1 MASVE
6 DTEGA
11 SPPTPIEN
19 TVAVETEPETA
30 KAHETA
36 AEETPPNLASAPAP
50 DASNE
55 SDEKTSS
62 DASSIVDLQGESEQK
77 AQEAGAKP
85 DVNIGN
91 SKGAKI
97 LMNRFSNWKE
107 TTKQKGQEFLK
118 EQGPT
123 IQEKANRVWKQAPS
137 IPRFPPIPRTAPSK
151 SEDGG
156 KMFVN
161 MSNDVPDDKEK
172 KAEAPPPN
180 KQESEVAASSV
191 GAEAD
196 HVPTHAKADGGPPSD
211 EFEDLLN
218 IEAKVGNAISK
229 ASKAAT
235 KATVAASVVAETVT
249 TNFRGRYNTKSEE
262 AEEKQEEERVLSHP
276 SRTLPESQTELIL
289 KSRVGEHMQEIIDN
303 LEPHQFAMLLGRGML
318 GTNLKQCYLK
328 NHGVY
333 VDYLVE
339 GGQAEA
345 SRIIQSGD
353 LLVKLGDVDLR
364 KQTIVQIPKEIAKAR
379 RPAVLILSQGTPVAV
394 ERMNY
399 LDIVVPMMHRA
410 RYVSRKKGTTKDSKD
425 VVCENT
431 VPVEDSSDAFLTPPA
446 PTMELRKEFEKEVTL
461 RCNDDFD
468 MDELLQVA
476 SEDENFRNAIR
487 NAFLT
492 CALDSRRLPFL
503 VRYLSD
509 NGEVDDNGPEGSL
522 GPNAQFMLFLEL
534 VSFLDLYHLT
544 PPARLKEMTSRIAYK
559 FFLPTSIV
567 SALQPPLFDFHTIV
581 PDSSLRHLE
590 FVLSGKTPNRSIPKD
605 VFLDFLKAVVD
616 SLTAAPILSFL
627 NSNQCARMRAFMRN
641 TAPYMNLPLGQL
653 VDDLVNKSKA
663 PSARNC
669 FSYILIFLLCQ
680 LEKEPIGEHK
690 FSKDEVES
698 KRIVGASNDI
708 CCSIFIKRTFVPE
721 LKAMKESFESKKA
734 VDEND
739 ARRIVALC
747 EKFWDIYVSEVSE
760 LSAKCVEV
768 ETSHS
773 KVRSIL
779 EDSVKESSAKPGSLE
794 AASSFAESILKSGII
809 EEAATLAEEL
819 LFNYASNVHTKFRE
833 HKVHELMCNEL
844 AKGIANQAL
853 FSKKQEIPNLP
864 QGCIKRLLRR
874 AEFPDGVS
882 SHKPFKAPTS
892 KGSSEKPYPNAQY
905 AVIFGTTIGP
915 ALASQMPVPGIES
928 SDVRRYACLPV
939 SLDNEAKMDS
949 LLDADSILPPTFESY
964 AVVPQMKSTPFSKAS
979 SGTRISSDGW
989 QVSLV
994 SFVIPNAESSAS
1006 DPTESSLYGVSLVFV
1021 RDSVESKKKVSSIR
1035 TEFVVD
1041 EASGE
1046 GASESPISF
1055 ASEGKA
1061 DETTTGGEK
1070 STTLRQVKV
1079 SSALPV
1085 LNEKMKGE
1093 PWHARIE
1100 KDEYHNA
1107 SNPITIGLA
1116 LVCNRNVICAMRDT
1130 LSRLL
1135 FDFSKQPGASGGPT
1149 PTLACQGLID
1159 VLGGFSHKDIENES
1173 LLRILEPHLKG
1184 ANASWVDRPIA
1195 DQSKAF
1201 QEQAVRQLSDCLPP
1215 TPLALMFATALLE
1228 QKIVLSS
1235 SRRSLLHAATTGLCA
1250 MLEPLNWSHLLVPL
1264 VPSSLAVDLIQYP
1277 APFILGVPS
1286 GDADNGELLGN
1297 LPEDVTLIDLDVGRV
1312 ILAPAFGKDN
1322 EMVRKSTDVEA
1333 TAKALRSQIL
1343 YLAHALGALFGGALR
1358 PDTWGC
1364 DAPSLGNDQ
1373 NEGTPVDRLLS
1384 ASRRFINEILTGVP
1398 SCCFWIEEATQN
1410 YSASTEPTVLFDED
1424 RFFAIKARRSTN
1436 TSKGLFPTE
1445 DTDGDLALNLDDF
1458 DLILESFLRCQSMST
1473 YISSRP
1479 KSDMVYY

>member
-6 DTEGA
+6 NIEDGSLP
-11 SPPTPIEN
+11 SPTEN
-19 TVAVETEPETA
+19 TVVTETETETKPETN
-30 KAHETA
+30 KADETA
-36 AEETPPNLASAPAP
+36 AEETPPHLASAPAP
-50 DASNE
+50 DAS
-55 SDEKTSS
+55 SQADEKRPS
-62 DASSIVDLQGESEQK
+62 DASSIVDPQGESEQNT
-77 AQEAGAKP
+77 QEPGASP

-97 LMNRFSNWKE
+97 LLNRFSNWKE

-137 IPRFPPIPRTAPSK
+137 IPRFPPVPRTTPSK
-151 SEDGG
+151 SEDAA

-161 MSNDVPDDKEK
+161 MSTDAPDKEK
-172 KAEAPPPN
+172 TEGTANSAGNETDVMTTDDKAP
-180 KQESEVAASSV
+180 
-191 GAEAD
+191 
-196 HVPTHAKADGGPPSD
+196 GGPQSD
-211 EFEDLLN
+211 DFEDLLN
-218 IEAKVGNAISK
+218 IEGKVGKAISQ

-249 TNFRGRYNTKSEE
+249 TNFRGRYNAGKSEE
-262 AEEKQEEERVLSHP
+262 AEEKQEEEKVLSHP

-333 VDYLVE
+333 VDYLVA

-345 SRIIQSGD
+345 SRIIRSGD

-364 KQTIVQIPKEIAKAR
+364 KQTIVQIPKEIAKSR
-379 RPAVLILSQGTPVAV
+379 RPAVLILSQGTPVPV

-399 LDIVVPMMHRA
+399 LDIAVAMMHRA
-410 RYVSRKKGTTKDSKD
+410 RYVSRKKGAEGDNKDA
-425 VVCENT
+425 VCENP
-431 VPVEDSSDAFLTPPA
+431 VPVEDSNNAFLTPPA

-468 MDELLQVA
+468 MEELLQVA
-476 SEDENFRNAIR
+476 SEDDNFRNAVR

-492 CALDSRRLPFL
+492 CALDSRRLSFL
-503 VRYLSD
+503 VRHLSD

-559 FFLPTSIV
+559 FFLPTSIG
-567 SALQPPLFDFHTIV
+567 SGLQPPLFDFHTIV

-590 FVLSGKTPNRSIPKD
+590 FVLGGKTPNQSIPKD

-616 SLTAAPILSFL
+616 SLTGAPFLSFL

-641 TAPYMNLPLGQL
+641 TAPYVNLPLGKL
-653 VDDLVNKSKA
+653 VDDLVSKSKE
-663 PSARNC
+663 PGARNS
-669 FSYILIFLLCQ
+669 FSYIIVFLLYQ
-680 LEKEPIGEHK
+680 LEKEPIGEHR
-690 FSKDEVES
+690 FSKEEVES
-698 KRIVGASNDI
+698 KRIVGAPNDI
-708 CCSIFIKRTFVPE
+708 CCSIFIKRAFVPE

-734 VDEND
+734 LDDND
-739 ARRIVALC
+739 TKRIVALC
-747 EKFWDIYVSEVSE
+747 KKFWDIYVSELSE
-760 LSAKCVEV
+760 LSAKCIEV
-768 ETSHS
+768 EKSHS

-779 EDSVKESSAKPGSLE
+779 EESVKKSAKAGST
-794 AASSFAESILKSGII
+794 FAESILTSGII
-809 EEAATLAEEL
+809 EEVTTLADEL
-819 LFNYASNVHTKFRE
+819 LYNYASNSHTKFRE
-833 HKVHELMCNEL
+833 HKVHELLCNEL
-844 AKGIANQAL
+844 AKGFSNHSL
-853 FSKKQEIPNLP
+853 FSNKQEIPNLP
-864 QGCIKRLLRR
+864 QGCIKRLLRK

-892 KGSSEKPYPNAQY
+892 EGSSEKPYPNAQY
-905 AVIFGTTIGP
+905 AVIFGTAIGP

-928 SDVRRYACLPV
+928 SDIRRYACLPV
-939 SLDNEAKMDS
+939 SLDKEVKMDS

-964 AVVPQMKSTPFSKAS
+964 AVVPQMKIMPFSKAS
-979 SGTRISSDGW
+979 NGTRISSDGW

-1006 DPTESSLYGVSLVFV
+1006 DPAESSLYGVSLVFV
-1021 RDSVESKKKVSSIR
+1021 KDSMESKEKVSPIR
-1035 TEFVVD
+1035 TEFVVN

-1046 GASESPISF
+1046 GGSESPISF

-1061 DETTTGGEK
+1061 DESTAGGGK
-1070 STTLRQVKV
+1070 STALRQVKV

-1085 LNEKMKGE
+1085 LNEKMKEE
-1093 PWHARIE
+1093 PWHVRIE
-1100 KDEYHNA
+1100 KDEYHNP
-1107 SNPITIGLA
+1107 SNPTTIGLA
-1116 LVCNRNVICAMRDT
+1116 LVCNRNVIYAMRDT

-1135 FDFSKQPGASGGPT
+1135 FDFSKQPGTSGGPVA
-1149 PTLACQGLID
+1149 TLSCQGLID
-1159 VLGGFSHKDIENES
+1159 VLGGFSHKDIESAS

-1184 ANASWVDRPIA
+1184 ANASWVDRPIT
-1195 DQSKAF
+1195 DQSRAF
-1201 QEQAVRQLSDCLPP
+1201 KDQAVRQLSDCLPP

-1228 QKIVLSS
+1228 QKIILSS
-1235 SRRSLLHAATTGLCA
+1235 SRRSVLHAATTGLCA
-1250 MLEPLNWSHLLVPL
+1250 MLEPLEWSHLLVPL
-1264 VPSSLAVDLIQYP
+1264 VPSTLAVDLIQYP

-1297 LPEDVTLIDLDVGRV
+1297 LPEDVTLVDLDVGRV

-1343 YLAHALGALFGGALR
+1343 YLAHSLGTLFGGALR
-1358 PDTWGC
+1358 PNTWGC
-1364 DAPSLGNDQ
+1364 DAPSLGNGES
-1373 NEGTPVDRLLS
+1373 EGTSVERLLS
-1384 ASRRFINEILTGVP
+1384 MSHRFINEILTGVP

-1410 YSASTEPTVLFDED
+1410 YNTSTEPTVLFDED
-1424 RFFAIKARRSTN
+1424 RFFAIKTRRSTIAN
-1436 TSKGLFPTE
+1436 KGLFQAE

-1479 KSDMVYY
+1479 KSDMVYC